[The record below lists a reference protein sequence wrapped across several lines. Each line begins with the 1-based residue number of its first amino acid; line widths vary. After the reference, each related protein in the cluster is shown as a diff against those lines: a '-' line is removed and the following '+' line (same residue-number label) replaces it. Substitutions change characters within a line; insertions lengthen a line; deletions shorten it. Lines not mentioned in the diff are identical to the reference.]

1 VILFISEDPLLTTKR
16 ILKFALLLF
25 AFEAYMT
32 AAPPTQV
39 CSDSGA
45 NSVVA
50 SVDGA
55 TVTLADFEHE
65 RPFGLFQAQNAFYQT
80 EKKAVD
86 EYLDDYLLERQA
98 QKENVTVPELLK
110 VHVDSTIAKDPGDDA
125 LRVYYEGLDS
135 AEPFETMRGKILDHI
150 HERRLAKAKL
160 AYIQTLRSQSQIT
173 LQLPAPRVQVSLDK
187 TQVRG
192 AEGAPV
198 TLVEFADFEC
208 PYCQQFEPTLDRL
221 RADFKD
227 KLAFAYKDV
236 PLPMHGHAE
245 KAAEAAHCAG
255 TQNKYWEYHDLLLK
269 TKELEIPQLKAEA
282 QNLGLDT
289 TAFNKCLDSG
299 EQADTIKATL
309 EEARQLGITGTP
321 SFLLN
326 GRYFSGVMSYD
337 QLHSLVAEEL
347 KTLENQPQR
356 AAR

>member
-1 VILFISEDPLLTTKR
+1 MS
-16 ILKFALLLF
+16 
-25 AFEAYMT
+25 

-39 CSDSGA
+39 CSDPSA

-65 RPFGLFQAQNAFYQT
+65 RPFGLFQARNAFYQS

-86 EYLDDYLLERQA
+86 DYLDDYLLERQA
-98 QKENVTVPELLK
+98 QKEKVTVAELLK
-110 VHVDSTIAKDPGDDA
+110 IHVDSTIAKDPDDEA

-135 AEPFETMRGKILDHI
+135 AEPFETMRGKILDHL
-150 HERRLAKAKL
+150 HERRLAKAKA
-160 AYIQTLRSQSQIT
+160 AYIQTLRSQSKIT
-173 LQLPAPRVQVSLDK
+173 LQVSAPRAQVSVDK
-187 TQVRG
+187 TQLRG
-192 AEGAPV
+192 ADGAPV

-208 PYCQQFEPTLDRL
+208 PYCQQFEPTLDKL
-221 RADFKD
+221 QADFKD

-255 TQNKYWEYHDLLLK
+255 AQNKYWEYHDLLLK
-269 TKELEIPQLKAEA
+269 TKELEIPQLKAAA

-289 TAFNKCLDSG
+289 TAFDKCLDSG
-299 EQADTIKATL
+299 AQADSIKTTL

-326 GRYFSGVMSYD
+326 GRFYSGAMSYD
-337 QLHSLVAEEL
+337 QLHTLVTEEL
-347 KTLENQPQR
+347 KTSENQPQQ
-356 AAR
+356 AAK

>member
-1 VILFISEDPLLTTKR
+1 MS
-16 ILKFALLLF
+16 
-25 AFEAYMT
+25 

-39 CSDSGA
+39 CSDSSA

-65 RPFGLFQAQNAFYQT
+65 RPFGLFQAQNAFYQS

-86 EYLDDYLLERQA
+86 DYLDDYLLERQA
-98 QKENVTVPELLK
+98 QKEKVTVAELLK
-110 VHVDSTIAKDPGDDA
+110 IHVDSTIAKDPDDEA

-135 AEPFETMRGKILDHI
+135 AEPFETMRGKILDHL
-150 HERRLAKAKL
+150 HERRLAKAKA
-160 AYIQTLRSQSQIT
+160 AYIQTLRSQSKIT
-173 LQLPAPRVQVSLDK
+173 LQVSAPRAQVSVDK
-187 TQVRG
+187 TQLRG
-192 AEGAPV
+192 ADGAPV

-208 PYCQQFEPTLDRL
+208 PYCQQFEPTLDKL
-221 RADFKD
+221 QADFKD

-255 TQNKYWEYHDLLLK
+255 AQNKYWEYHDLLLK
-269 TKELEIPQLKAEA
+269 TKELEIPQLKAAA

-289 TAFNKCLDSG
+289 TAFDKCLDSG
-299 EQADTIKATL
+299 AQADSIKTTL

-326 GRYFSGVMSYD
+326 GRFYSGAMSYD
-337 QLHSLVAEEL
+337 QLHTLVTEEL
-347 KTLENQPQR
+347 KTSENQPQQ
-356 AAR
+356 AAK